1 VSASIRRWLVA
12 SSAYT
17 RVLSVIDS
25 SCGRITMP
33 TQLTHCVK
41 DGGVNT
47 FDAVSRTLELV
58 S

>member
-33 TQLTHCVK
+33 MQLTHCVK
-41 DGGVNT
+41 DSGVK
-47 FDAVSRTLELV
+47 TLELV